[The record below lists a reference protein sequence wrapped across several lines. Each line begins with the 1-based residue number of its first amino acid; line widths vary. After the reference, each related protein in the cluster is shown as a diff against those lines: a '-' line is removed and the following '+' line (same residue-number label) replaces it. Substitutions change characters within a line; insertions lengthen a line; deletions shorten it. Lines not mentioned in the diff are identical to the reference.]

1 MNWRGSWTSLTE
13 LSSVPARLSADSRIE
28 MRWGEHTVKEQKQ
41 TTELSLEHKDV
52 LYDRLHSIAVP
63 LAEYSFAN
71 IYLFRKKHSYRIVED
86 SGPPFIRGETYDGY
100 SFVMPTVELPE
111 LDEGVLREWLQD
123 VDFIFPVA
131 EQWLEDIDE
140 EDFER
145 TYQDGDTDYVY
156 ETEKIA
162 ELSGRKLHRKRN
174 MLRQFERRYDHEAL
188 PLTNDRLDDA
198 RAVLEKWQEQMSAP
212 AEETDYAP
220 CSEALE
226 LYEELVLC
234 GVIYYAEGQPAGFI
248 VGDELNEE
256 TFALHFAKGKR
267 EFRGI
272 YEYMFS
278 TFAELLPRRYRLLN
292 FEQDLGIEALRKA
305 KSAYN
310 PDYLMEKYRLSLK

>member
-1 MNWRGSWTSLTE
+1 MKG
-13 LSSVPARLSADSRIE
+13 
-28 MRWGEHTVKEQKQ
+28 QKQ
-41 TTELSLEHKDV
+41 MTEVTLEHKDL
-52 LYDRLHSIAVP
+52 LYDRLHAIEVP

-71 IYLFRKKHSYRIVED
+71 VYLFRNKHSYRLVED
-86 SGPPFIRGETYDGY
+86 GGPPFIRGETYDGH

-111 LDEGVLREWLQD
+111 LDEGVLREWLRE

-131 EQWLEDIDE
+131 EEWLDGLEAK
-140 EDFER
+140 DFEQ
-145 TYQDGDTDYVY
+145 TYEDGDTDYVY

-174 MLRQFERRYDHEAL
+174 MLRQFERRYEHEAL
-188 PLTNDRLDDA
+188 PLTDERLDDA
-198 RAVLEKWQEQMSAP
+198 RSVLEDWQGGMSVP
-212 AEETDYAP
+212 PEETDYGP
-220 CSEALE
+220 CSEALK
-226 LYEELVLC
+226 LYDDLVLC
-234 GVIYYAEGQPAGFI
+234 GVIYYAEGEPAGFI
-248 VGDELNEE
+248 VGDELNDE

-292 FEQDLGIEALRKA
+292 FEQDLGIEALRRA

-310 PDYLMEKYRLSLK
+310 PDYLLKKYRVSLQTEE